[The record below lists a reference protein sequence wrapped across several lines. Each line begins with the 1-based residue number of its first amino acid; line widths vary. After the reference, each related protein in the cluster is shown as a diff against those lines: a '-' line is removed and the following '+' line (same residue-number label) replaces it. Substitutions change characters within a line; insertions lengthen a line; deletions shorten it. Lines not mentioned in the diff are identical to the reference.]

1 MPRPEPARDAVD
13 DACQFQRLSDAVC
26 RLAERPSQQDG
37 VRQGATVSR
46 RLDDPESVTEATRA
60 LVAGVKT
67 LLDWPLTGYETTRL
81 RRLAARAKPSV
92 IIRFV
97 HRLNGR
103 ITDRVARVLATR
115 SDISE
120 LIWA

>member
-1 MPRPEPARDAVD
+1 MAHTTTV
-13 DACQFQRLSDAVC
+13 ACQPGHPRGRRGRIVAKRWQGDVVARIVHDA
-26 RLAERPSQQDG
+26 LAL
-37 VRQGATVSR
+37 R

-67 LLDWPLTGYETTRL
+67 LLDRPLTGYETTRF
-81 RRLAARAKPSV
+81 RRLAASAKPSV
-92 IIRFV
+92 VIRFV